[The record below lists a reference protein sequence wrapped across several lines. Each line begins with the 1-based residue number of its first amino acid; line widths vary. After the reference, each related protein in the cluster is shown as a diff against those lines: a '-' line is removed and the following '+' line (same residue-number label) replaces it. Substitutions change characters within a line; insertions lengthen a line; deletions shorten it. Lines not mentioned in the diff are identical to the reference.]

1 MLQAKSTFGF
11 APNLLE
17 QFQKRDCT
25 PDKSAHGDSWLNRQ
39 HGDRS
44 SAVSQQ
50 AVREVP
56 AKPVA
61 INQSAPNCWS
71 DYLLEVGEQFREV
84 RTSLGIS
91 LRELHYQTLV
101 PIAHIE
107 ALETGAVEQLP
118 TAVYVRGFVRK
129 IGKAL
134 GLDGDGLAESL
145 PQQDYLKTVLP
156 SWQRLPASKSSPI
169 SLSRLP
175 LSMGYFTLMLMSTF
189 WLLRQENAIQTQLEP
204 SEISEVQPDLSAK

>member
-17 QFQKRDCT
+17 QFQKKDCT

-39 HGDRS
+39 QT
-44 SAVSQQ
+44 VSQQ

-56 AKPVA
+56 AKAVA
-61 INQSAPNCWS
+61 INQSVPNCWS
-71 DYLLEVGEQFREV
+71 DHLREVGERFREV

-204 SEISEVQPDLSAK
+204 SEISEVQPDLSAE